1 MPLSLTYLTPN
12 LAKISL
18 AKKKNGQISQLHQL
32 ERLKKAC
39 SKYEF
44 LLPNIDMLV
53 NANASHL
60 MFPFI
65 DMFSGYS
72 SIKMH
77 SHDAET
83 TAFRTLMDNFQYT
96 IMSFVILSHEYWSNL
111 PTNNGAHLM
120 KISYYVYG
128 F

>member
-65 DMFSGYS
+65 DMFSG
-72 SIKMH
+72 
-77 SHDAET
+77 
-83 TAFRTLMDNFQYT
+83 L
-96 IMSFVILSHEYWSNL
+96 
-111 PTNNGAHLM
+111 
-120 KISYYVYG
+120 
-128 F
+128 